1 MQPEVYQ
8 RLAEVESRHWWFRA
22 RRAIAA
28 SVIERLGLAQT
39 AKILE
44 AGCGTGGNLAMLDRF
59 GDVRAFEPDTGARAV
74 ASNKGVGPVDPGRLP
89 DGLPEGLADFD
100 MVCAFDVLEHIDDDH
115 GAAVALAYCLKPGG
129 HLVATVPAFTW
140 LWSRH
145 DDAHEHKRRYT
156 RQQLKALLK
165 GAGLEVERCSYFNTL
180 LFPPIA
186 LVRLGRRILGIE
198 GDGTGDIALPG
209 KSLNSL
215 LYALF
220 SFERRLLQ
228 VIDLPIGVSLL
239 IVARRPV

>member
-1 MQPEVYQ
+1 
-8 RLAEVESRHWWFRA
+8 
-22 RRAIAA
+22 
-28 SVIERLGLAQT
+28 
-39 AKILE
+39 
-44 AGCGTGGNLAMLDRF
+44 
-59 GDVRAFEPDTGARAV
+59 
-74 ASNKGVGPVDPGRLP
+74 
-89 DGLPEGLADFD
+89 
-100 MVCAFDVLEHIDDDH
+100 
-115 GAAVALAYCLKPGG
+115 
-129 HLVATVPAFTW
+129 LVATVPAFTW

-156 RQQLKALLK
+156 HQQLKALLN
-165 GAGLEVERCSYFNTL
+165 GAGFEVERCSYFNTL

-209 KSLNSL
+209 DFLNSL

-228 VIDLPIGVSLL
+228 VTNLPIGVSLL